1 VPTSINVAPLF
12 VEFHLEGAVGRLQ
25 IGNALLRVGL
35 LQLKGP
41 ATQGAQI
48 KAHILRYLLQRFRIH
63 HANR

>member
-1 VPTSINVAPLF
+1 
-12 VEFHLEGAVGRLQ
+12 
-25 IGNALLRVGL
+25 L